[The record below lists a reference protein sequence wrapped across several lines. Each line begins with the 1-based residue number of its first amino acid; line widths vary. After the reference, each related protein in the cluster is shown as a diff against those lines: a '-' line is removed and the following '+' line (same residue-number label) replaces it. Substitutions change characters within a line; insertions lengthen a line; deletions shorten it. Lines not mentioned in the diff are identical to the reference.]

1 MKKQLIITALGAML
15 LASCADTW
23 DRVYEGGDPQKEGYE
38 YLADYA
44 PLKEYVDRSKYPNF
58 KVALAI
64 EANDYNKQELVYA
77 LANSNF
83 NELVTGNAMKMAS
96 CVDDKGNMSFGTVT
110 EFINNATNA
119 GVDVCMVT
127 LLLGTLNSPSSG
139 SVRLLRTRRCK
150 LILMRQ

>member
-1 MKKQLIITALGAML
+1 MKKQLIFTALVSML

-38 YLADYA
+38 YLADYD

-83 NELVTGNAMKMAS
+83 N
-96 CVDDKGNMSFGTVT
+96 
-110 EFINNATNA
+110 
-119 GVDVCMVT
+119 
-127 LLLGTLNSPSSG
+127 
-139 SVRLLRTRRCK
+139 
-150 LILMRQ
+150 